1 MSTSPRVKIKD
12 TIKPNTAAGWLK
24 QGKGVVTASK
34 AAGAP
39 VASIQ
44 ELAQLDTDTQALDA
58 AQAKTKNKG
67 TAETTARD
75 AAWKTQQNSYRAFV
89 AEVQKL
95 CDAASDAEHAK
106 AVAASAGL
114 QYKLK
119 APRVMPDLRGKAL
132 GNGAV
137 RLYGRRPTP
146 RHVAAFYEWQQLGAD
161 GKTWTTF
168 ATTNKARALN
178 EGLTPMTSA
187 SFRYRKTVQDVPGEW
202 SQTVA
207 VVVG

>member
-1 MSTSPRVKIKD
+1 MPPGWDAVSVRTP
-12 TIKPNTAAGWLK
+12 AGWLR
-24 QGKGVVTASK
+24 QGKGVVAASK

-44 ELAQLDTDTQALDA
+44 ELAKLDTDTQTLDG
-58 AQAKTKNKG
+58 AQAKARNRG
-67 TAETTARD
+67 RAEITARD
-75 AAWKTQQNSYRAFV
+75 AAWKVQQTSYRAFA

-95 CDAASDAEHAK
+95 CDAAADAEHAK
-106 AVAASAGL
+106 AIAASAGL
-114 QYKLK
+114 PYKLK
-119 APRVMPDLRGKAL
+119 APRVLPDLRGNAL

-137 RLYGRRPTP
+137 RLYGRRPSP
-146 RHVAAFYEWQQLGAD
+146 KRVAFYEWQQLGAD

-168 ATTNKARALN
+168 ATTTKARALI

-207 VVVG
+207 VVVR

>member
-12 TIKPNTAAGWLK
+12 TVSPNTPAGWLK

-34 AAGAP
+34 GAGAP

-58 AQAKTKNKG
+58 AQAKAKNRG
-67 TAETTARD
+67 RAEVTARD
-75 AAWKTQQNSYRAFV
+75 AAWKTQQTSYRAFV
-89 AEVQKL
+89 GEVQKL
-95 CDAASDAEHAK
+95 CDAAPDAEHAK
-106 AVAASAGL
+106 AIAAAAGL
-114 QYKLK
+114 QYKLR
-119 APRVMPDLRGKAL
+119 APSVTPDLRGKAL
-132 GNGAV
+132 GNGQV

-146 RHVAAFYEWQQLGAD
+146 KPSAVFYEWQQLGAD

-168 ATTNKARALN
+168 ATTNKARALI

-187 SFRYRKTVQDVPGEW
+187 SFRYRKTVKDVPGEW

-207 VVVG
+207 VAVR